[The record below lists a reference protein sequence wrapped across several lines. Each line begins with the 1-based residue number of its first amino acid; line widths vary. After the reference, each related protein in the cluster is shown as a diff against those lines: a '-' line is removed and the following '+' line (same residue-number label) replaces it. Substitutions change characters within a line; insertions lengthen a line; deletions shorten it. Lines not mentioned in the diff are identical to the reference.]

1 MLVVRRLMGDV
12 DVEKE
17 VDENEADAGRVDVD
31 NVVAASDGDDVALV
45 PGFTGFADNVCGVS
59 VSASVAH
66 VFANVPD
73 DLFDATDAAADA
85 DATVVLASV
94 GWLASNK
101 PSNFKSRLQ
110 QHRQMRGIS
119 SKSSSA
125 EALPPAIGGES
136 CSLEGAVDIASA
148 VADVAAVAVSA
159 AIELAADAL
168 RLLRLALILF

>member
-1 MLVVRRLMGDV
+1 MGDV

-73 DLFDATDAAADA
+73 DLFDATDAAA
-85 DATVVLASV
+85 
-94 GWLASNK
+94 
-101 PSNFKSRLQ
+101 
-110 QHRQMRGIS
+110 
-119 SKSSSA
+119 
-125 EALPPAIGGES
+125 
-136 CSLEGAVDIASA
+136 
-148 VADVAAVAVSA
+148 A
-159 AIELAADAL
+159 AIEANISVMLLLLLMVLLLLLLLMPLLCWPVLVGWPRISRVISNPVCNSIGKCEAFPVNPHQLKHCHQQSVEKVAL
-168 RLLRLALILF
+168 WRVQLISLLLLLL

>member
-1 MLVVRRLMGDV
+1 MGDV

-73 DLFDATDAAADA
+73 DLFDATDAAAAADA

-148 VADVAAVAVSA
+148 VAAVAAVAVSA

>member
-101 PSNFKSRLQ
+101 PSNFKFRLQ

-148 VADVAAVAVSA
+148 VAAVAAVAVSA

>member
-148 VADVAAVAVSA
+148 VAAVAAVAVSA
-159 AIELAADAL
+159 AIALAADAL